1 MEQKPTVVV
10 VDGTSAT
17 AARMLMGFQS
27 TPHVAILPTGQP
39 QDVRLMCAE
48 AIDPSY
54 DRSHNPLADCNNIQA
69 RQARPFG
76 SVQAVNCPCNYCQGR
91 DRTIFVGKCSC
102 RDADLGT
109 SARAEAIWK
118 LFSAFGPIV
127 TLRPRQ
133 NWRTFEVR

>member
-1 MEQKPTVVV
+1 MEQKTTVVV

-27 TPHVAILPTGQP
+27 APHVAVLPTGQP

-48 AIDPSY
+48 AIYPSY
-54 DRSHNPLADCNNIQA
+54 DTRQHPFADCNNRQA
-69 RQARPFG
+69 RQTRPFG
-76 SVQAVNCPCNYCQGR
+76 SIQTVPCPCNHCQGR
-91 DRTIFVGKCSC
+91 DRTIFVGTCSC
-102 RDADLGT
+102 QEADLGT
-109 SARAEAIWK
+109 NARAEAIWN
-118 LFSAFGPIV
+118 LFSTFGPIV